1 MDAQLGKVLAALHA
15 SGLANDTVV
24 ALFGDHGWHV
34 GENNEWAKHTAMTR
48 AAKVP
53 LLVALLHNILPQATP
68 TNTNASWLVQV
79 PLLFSTPQQ
88 RTARTATAT
97 ATATAAATATAT
109 ATTEHGA
116 PAGGLA
122 SEGGSYAELVDL
134 LPTLCDLAGVPVP
147 PTCADD
153 AASASAA
160 TCTEGVSLAP
170 LVRAEGT
177 EGAAGVP
184 TKAAAFSQWQ
194 MNGHNAFTTWTRM
207 SDGSPVRYTEWQNYD
222 HSDKNGVFKAVWAV
236 PPSFG
241 AELYN
246 HSADPDENHNIAATA
261 SQAVLD
267 ALRKTLHEGW
277 RAQI

>member
-1 MDAQLGKVLAALHA
+1 
-15 SGLANDTVV
+15 
-24 ALFGDHGWHV
+24 
-34 GENNEWAKHTAMTR
+34 
-48 AAKVP
+48 
-53 LLVALLHNILPQATP
+53 
-68 TNTNASWLVQV
+68 
-79 PLLFSTPQQ
+79 LLFSTPQQ

-134 LPTLCDLAGVPVP
+134 LPTLCELAGVPVP

-160 TCTEGVSLAP
+160 ACTEGVSLAP
-170 LVRAEGT
+170 LVRTEGT

-184 TKAAAFSQWQ
+184 KAAAFSQWQ
-194 MNGHNAFTTWTRM
+194 MNGHNAFSTWTRL

-246 HSADPDENHNIAATA
+246 HSADPDENHNIVATA